1 LGTGALGVGVF
12 LPMVRALELDGA
24 Q

>member
-1 LGTGALGVGVF
+1 LRTGALGFVVL
-12 LPMVRALELDGA
+12 LPVVRALELDGA